1 MLFTLGKIF
10 FPTLLH
16 REKALRARMRW
27 VAAIFGF
34 ILIAGVIAVI
44 GYIQK
49 TRPGAS
55 NQGTRPIKVHTAP
68 Q

>member
-27 VAAIFGF
+27 VAVIFGS
-34 ILIAGVIAVI
+34 ILVIGVIGVI
-44 GYIQK
+44 IYIQK
-49 TRPGAS
+49 TRPGAK
-55 NQGTRPIKVHTAP
+55 NQGARPLKVQTTP
-68 Q
+68 